1 MIEVKQFPL
10 FKALERFEMLSQS
23 FDGVELFAKDGI
35 LRIRAMDPG
44 DPVVYAPYI
53 HLATAIPA
61 LGDFGPVDVNAGELT
76 RLVECGQA
84 FDCTLVLTRTEAGSI
99 HVRQMKPAQNPP
111 YLRNR
116 LGFEAVL
123 EGREPLRW
131 GGPWVFTQFVGSVA
145 SRRFARRL
153 EAVLPALGADPA
165 GRYHCVKFH
174 DARMCTTDGSR
185 LLVSG
190 AFSALDDPPDFALP
204 PAVARQLPALLGE
217 SGLVHISIDTE
228 GKFARFDIE
237 QTSRPT
243 EFELVCSLTDVEFPD
258 PAQVIPSAA
267 DSPITMTVA
276 GLYLESIL
284 ERQLAVVGGHPCPVC
299 LHVEAE
305 SITIEASN
313 GGVSVNHKI
322 DYVRASRGDE
332 DAPLNFKMHLNARFL
347 LDAIKGAP
355 DAVTL
360 KFADPSKTDPGL
372 APLLVLWAERL
383 AVIMPRRM

>member
-10 FKALERFEMLSQS
+10 YKALERFEMLAAS
-23 FDGVELFAKDGI
+23 FDGVELFAKDGV

-44 DPVVYAPYI
+44 DPIVYAPYI
-53 HLATAIPA
+53 HLATALPA
-61 LGDFGPVDVNAGELT
+61 LGDFGPVDVGVVELT

-84 FDCTLVLTRTEAGSI
+84 FDCTLEVTQAGDGSI
-99 HVRQMKPAQNPP
+99 HVRQMAPG
-111 YLRNR
+111 
-116 LGFEAVL
+116 GFEAVL
-123 EGREPLRW
+123 EGRAPIPW
-131 GGPWVFTQFVGSVA
+131 GPPRVFTQYVGTVA

-153 EAVLPALGADPA
+153 EAVLPALGADPT

-228 GKFARFDIE
+228 GKFARFHIE

-258 PAQVIPSAA
+258 RTRR
-267 DSPITMTVA
+267 SP
-276 GLYLESIL
+276 
-284 ERQLAVVGGHPCPVC
+284 
-299 LHVEAE
+299 
-305 SITIEASN
+305 
-313 GGVSVNHKI
+313 
-322 DYVRASRGDE
+322 
-332 DAPLNFKMHLNARFL
+332 
-347 LDAIKGAP
+347 
-355 DAVTL
+355 
-360 KFADPSKTDPGL
+360 
-372 APLLVLWAERL
+372 
-383 AVIMPRRM
+383 